1 MRRER
6 IQIPLKVG
14 HHWPT
19 CETAFI
25 CPPPPPLD
33 PRICFIYMCLY
44 FQEKFDG
51 SIEFQSVL
59 FQYPARPD
67 VTVLHDISFTA
78 SPGETVAL
86 VGSSGCGKST
96 TVALLERFY
105 DPSSGTVVGSEA

>member
-1 MRRER
+1 M
-6 IQIPLKVG
+6 
-14 HHWPT
+14 
-19 CETAFI
+19 
-25 CPPPPPLD
+25 PPPNPSLD
-33 PRICFIYMCLY
+33 RRIHFIYMCLY

-67 VTVLHDISFTA
+67 VTVLHDISFTV

-105 DPSSGTVVGSEA
+105 DPASGTVVGSDMVQMFNK